1 MPRTRVTPLRLLR
14 AVLWSFVGVRRG
26 ADAARDIEAVPPHL
40 LILTGVLVAALFM
53 AGVVALVRV
62 IVGQRAAPPATVQRT
77 TEQARNP
84 PIVVSKRHE
93 RLVVSDTMQE
103 RMRACTVCHGSTTQA
118 SADGF
123 SPRIAGKP
131 AGYLFNQLVG
141 FRDGRRTYAPMVY
154 VVQYMTDD
162 YLREIASY
170 FAQLRL
176 PYPRPTPVALSP
188 RLTARARQ
196 LVEHGDA
203 ARGVPACIECHGA
216 ALGGMEPAIPGL
228 LGLPKDYMAAQFGA
242 WRNGRLRSVP
252 PDCMAEVARRLAP
265 EDVAVLASWLAT
277 QPVPPD
283 MKPQPPRHDLPLKCG
298 SVIALT
304 R

>member
-14 AVLWSFVGVRRG
+14 AVLWSFLGVRRR
-26 ADAARDIEAVPPHL
+26 AEAARDIEAVPPHL
-40 LILTGVLVAALFM
+40 LILTGVVVAALIM
-53 AGVVALVRV
+53 VCIVALVRV
-62 IVGQRAAPPATVQRT
+62 IAGQRAEPAVVQPAA
-77 TEQARNP
+77 EAGRNA
-84 PIVVSKRHE
+84 PIVVPKRHE
-93 RLVVSDTMQE
+93 RLVVNDTMQE
-103 RMRACTVCHGSTTQA
+103 RMRACTFCHGSTTEA

-154 VVQYMTDD
+154 LVQYMTDD

-170 FAQLRL
+170 FAQLDL

-188 RLTARARQ
+188 QLTARARQ

-203 ARGVPACIECHGA
+203 ARGVPACIDCHGR
-216 ALGGMEPAIPGL
+216 ALTGMEPAIPSL

-252 PDCMAEVARRLAP
+252 PDCMAEVARRLAR
-265 EDVAVLASWLAT
+265 EDVAALASWLAT